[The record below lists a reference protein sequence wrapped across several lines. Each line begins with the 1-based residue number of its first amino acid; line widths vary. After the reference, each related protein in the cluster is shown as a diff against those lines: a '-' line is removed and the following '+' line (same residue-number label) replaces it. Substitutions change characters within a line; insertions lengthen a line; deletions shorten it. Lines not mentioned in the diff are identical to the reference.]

1 MYTTKIFQDDK
12 GQVLCIPSGLETDKE
27 NYCIDKIGSV
37 YIAYPV
43 DDPWISVREVVGSF
57 SDDFMKDRK
66 QPSWKLSKKETLI

>member
-12 GQVLCIPSGLETDKE
+12 GQALCISSELETDKE
-27 NYCIDKIGSV
+27 DYCIDKIGSV

-57 SDDFMKDRK
+57 FDDFMKDNI
-66 QPSWKLSKKETLI
+66 QI

>member
-12 GQVLCIPSGLETDKE
+12 GQVLCISSELETDKE
-27 NYCIDKIGSV
+27 DYCIDKIGSV

-57 SDDFMKDRK
+57 SDDFMEDRN
-66 QPSWKLSKKETLI
+66 QPSWDLTKKEEF